1 MSSGNA
7 STQPDLGAIRARW
20 DTSHDRDAR
29 DYTDEGCRVLA
40 EAAFRDVPALL
51 AEIERLQRGRAF
63 YLHEAKDFA
72 AERDEW
78 IDRYTNLMLDDR
90 TETT

>member
-1 MSSGNA
+1 MRPNLDS
-7 STQPDLGAIRARW
+7 IRARW
-20 DTSHDRDAR
+20 DTSHDRGAD

-63 YLHEAKDFA
+63 YLREAKDFA

-78 IDRYTNLMLDDR
+78 INRYANLNREATRLWA
-90 TETT
+90 TEADLK